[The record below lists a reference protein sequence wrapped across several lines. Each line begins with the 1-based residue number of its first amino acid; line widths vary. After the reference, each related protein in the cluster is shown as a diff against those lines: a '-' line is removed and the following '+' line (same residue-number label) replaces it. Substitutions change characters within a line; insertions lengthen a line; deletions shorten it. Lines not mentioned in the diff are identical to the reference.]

1 LKKKANLDDLVKL
14 MARLR
19 SKNGCPWDKKQTPSS
34 LRVYII
40 EEAYELVEEIEK
52 GDPDKI
58 CDELGDLLFQIIF
71 QAQIFSER
79 GSFSLSEVIARIYK
93 KMQIRHPHVFGDKK
107 CATPDAVKKQW
118 VEIKKVT
125 RPGSSVLGEVPAALP
140 ALLRARRITDNAA
153 QVGFDWDRTSQV
165 MAKFDEEREELKRAL
180 KRGKR
185 AEIEDELGDILFV
198 LVNLS
203 RFLKLNP
210 EDALKKTT
218 RKFEKRFHYIERGA
232 KKQGRNLRDMTL
244 KEMDQL
250 WDRAKKVKRLRSLKV
265 KS

>member
-1 LKKKANLDDLVKL
+1 
-14 MARLR
+14 MRRLR
-19 SKNGCPWDKKQTPSS
+19 AKNGCPWDKKQTPSS
-34 LRVYII
+34 LKVYII

-71 QAQIFSER
+71 QCQIFSER
-79 GSFSLSEVIARIYK
+79 GSFSLSDVMDRIYQ
-93 KMQIRHPHVFGDKK
+93 KMRIRHPHVFGDKK
-107 CATPDAVKKQW
+107 CSTSDEVKKQW
-118 VEIKKVT
+118 VEIKKET
-125 RPGSSVLGEVPAALP
+125 KPQTSVLGEVPKSLP

-153 QVGFDWDRTSQV
+153 QVGFDWDRTAQV

-185 AEIEDELGDILFV
+185 AEIEDELGDVLFV

-218 RKFEKRFHYIERGA
+218 RKFEKRFHYIERAA
-232 KKQGRNLRDMTL
+232 KKQGRQLKDMTL
-244 KEMDQL
+244 AEMDQL
-250 WDRAKKVKRLRSLKV
+250 WERAKKVQKY